1 MPGFLASGNYKAG
14 KVPEHYLIQWPT
26 TLYQKR
32 NTYVIR
38 YSRMRLRAMA
48 LYLFSLASRLR
59 PVRGLYLA
67 LKLDATVVSGRGGN
81 VIDVSR

>member
-1 MPGFLASGNYKAG
+1 
-14 KVPEHYLIQWPT
+14 
-26 TLYQKR
+26 
-32 NTYVIR
+32 
-38 YSRMRLRAMA
+38 MA

-59 PVRGLYLA
+59 RGPVRGLYLA